1 MTTREEALAA
11 LRSGERPCE
20 RSGQYWSKEEREKL
34 LRDFES
40 GEGISDLALELN
52 RTEPAVVQELKNAG
66 AFENQTRRRGRNQPK
81 HPDCQPGCQCPM
93 CTVWDC
99 PHRGKEFWD
108 AGTVR

>member
-1 MTTREEALAA
+1 MTKREQELAA

-20 RSGQYWSKEEREKL
+20 RSGEYWSKEEREKM
-34 LRDFES
+34 LRDFAA
-40 GEGISDLALELN
+40 GVGISELTLELK
-52 RTEPAVVQELKNAG
+52 RTELAVVQELKNAG

-81 HPDCQPGCQCPM
+81 PSGCPSCCQCPM

-99 PHRGKEFWD
+99 PNRGKEFWD